1 MYKILVVDDDFEI
14 FETDANYFR
23 DEKLSGNDVS
33 RSDRTNQY

>member
-14 FETDANYFR
+14 DANYFR

-33 RSDRTNQY
+33 RSDCTNQY